1 MHNLVLTKMQ
11 KKFKREMKAFFK
23 NDAGANEHPQTK
35 KKIRNRKQISGCQE
49 LERVREG
56 GRGGG
61 RHPRATQDPTVWK
74 FFCMVVTMIVDA
86 QI

>member
-23 NDAGANEHPQTK
+23 NDAGANEHPQAKKKK
-35 KKIRNRKQISGCQE
+35 KKIRKQISGFQE

-61 RHPRATQDPTVWK
+61 RHQRAAQDPTVWK
-74 FFCMVVTMIVDA
+74 FSCMW
-86 QI
+86 